1 MNRLE
6 VFHFLE
12 SFFMN
17 PGRINGTALKPFF
30 DLVSSLKKNLPL
42 SIPLLRDFS
51 AFGADG
57 ACKADGACATGDQKT
72 INSKESIIKKRI
84 DRRYLRLCRIQEN
97 LGKLDFKKAPPGV
110 SPEDFIFSKIDF
122 SRYREIKENEFDLL
136 FREGLEDFDESFFK
150 KTFSR
155 DKEEIRSEID
165 GNYIKNDNSPEDNG
179 SYKLKRDNPLIL
191 SIMHNLETSLE
202 SLPLFTAGEIQ
213 RELKELIDFTGGSGK
228 LRNTEL
234 LYPLLVH
241 YLDGVLVS
249 HDDGMTTKLFIG
261 SQGELAGTFRPGNKA
276 WTRTLIPAE
285 QISPGHTDKK
295 LSQN

>member
-1 MNRLE
+1 MRSKGGYALVNRAE

-12 SFFMN
+12 SFFMDL
-17 PGRINGTALKPFF
+17 GRSKGTALKPFF

-51 AFGADG
+51 AFG
-57 ACKADGACATGDQKT
+57 
-72 INSKESIIKKRI
+72 KEGIIKKRI
-84 DRRYLRLCRIQEN
+84 ERRYLRLCRIQEN

-122 SRYREIKENEFDLL
+122 SRYREIKENEFYLL
-136 FREGLEDFDESFFK
+136 FREGLEDFDEAFFK
-150 KTFSR
+150 KTFNR
-155 DKEEIRSEID
+155 DRGEIQSI
-165 GNYIKNDNSPEDNG
+165 ING
-179 SYKLKRDNPLIL
+179 SYNKDDGLYKLKQENPLIL
-191 SIMHNLETSLE
+191 SIMQNLETSLE
-202 SLPLFTAGEIQ
+202 SLPLFTAEEIQGEI
-213 RELKELIDFTGGSGK
+213 KELVSFTGGSGK

-241 YLDGVLVS
+241 CLDGTLVS

-261 SQGELAGTFRPGNKA
+261 SQGELAGIFRPGNKP
-276 WTRTLIPAE
+276 WTRILIPAE
-285 QISPGHTDKK
+285 QISPGYADRK